1 VSPDYY
7 PLFLTALRAGLRR
20 GELVALEFGDI
31 QFGNNDEDPNRYI
44 LVRHNYVN
52 REFTTP
58 KSKKSRRVDLS
69 RQLRSEL
76 LEVRARRMLTAFAKG
91 ETSILDELVFPS
103 PEGRCWTL
111 TTWSSGTSCLRSSA
125 RASGD
130 SDFMICGTHSA
141 AC

>member
-1 VSPDYY
+1 MSPDYY

-58 KSKKSRRVDLS
+58 KSKKLRRVDLS

-76 LEVRARRMLTAFAKG
+76 LEVRAFGPA
-91 ETSILDELVFPS
+91 E
-103 PEGRCWTL
+103 C
-111 TTWSSGTSCLRSSA
+111 
-125 RASGD
+125 
-130 SDFMICGTHSA
+130 
-141 AC
+141 